1 MAMRLNSRQRGQL
14 LTEFHQHT
22 GRTKVVLTVDTEPS
36 IAGAF
41 ANPSQAP
48 LLHEPVAG
56 EINGRSEALG
66 FMIETLSRCDLTATF
81 FVETVHTRFF
91 GTLAMGGYVERLV
104 RAGQDVQLHLHPNW
118 LSFADGHLRPGPP
131 HTDNCREMSVK
142 SLSALISEGAD
153 QIRSWTG
160 QRPSAMRTG
169 NFSTAQS
176 VFQAMREAGLRFSSN
191 ICMAMAPP
199 PEREL
204 AVTGGVYEVA
214 SVRELP
220 VTCFADVG
228 PIGRGR
234 FRAMQVTALTSR
246 EMINIL
252 DTAHACG
259 NSIVVI
265 VTHPFEFLKKRDF
278 RYAGLRPNRLV
289 QHRFRRLCAFL
300 AENSERFEVLPI
312 AAAAEALDP
321 PQSWTELRGNGLRSV
336 LRTAENVI
344 NDHLFFL

>member
-56 EINGRSEALG
+56 EVNGRSEALG

-131 HTDNCREMSVK
+131 HTDNCRDMSVK
-142 SLSALISEGAD
+142 SLGALISEGAD

-234 FRAMQVTALTSR
+234 FRAMQVTAVTSR